1 VCTEVKGRPAVSD
14 YVDNEV
20 TWKAEGGSAG
30 EEDVPERQHGVGGVA
45 ASKDVVMKTLKQG
58 GHRGQRRV
66 RKWEHPCETGGA
78 LDGDSQK

>member
-45 ASKDVVMKTLKQG
+45 ASKDVVM
-58 GHRGQRRV
+58 
-66 RKWEHPCETGGA
+66 
-78 LDGDSQK
+78 